1 MAWPRWRTGP
11 GKGCGRRTCRCT
23 WARRRSTT
31 AGPCWGKLGAYV
43 RGGLARRDSKAVDE
57 HVSACE
63 ECHGVLLE
71 LTDVNRGLRVMV
83 GPLIAGPLFGGYAA
97 ALARPGAVGAGGALR
112 LLRRLRRVPRQQQV
126 AVAGG
131 TVAVDGGRC
140 WPRCCWSPTRSRS
153 CGHPRSRRSRSR
165 PRRSRRSR
173 CPCRCRCRPSG
184 PRRCRLRPRRTSRA
198 RRGCGPRSTRSAPS
212 SAPSRASSASAC
224 ATMARAPPRSWRPR
238 WTCPTA
244 SPLSPRRGAATA
256 QRCSPPSARSTAGP
270 AARSAAAPGAPGSR
284 CRRGR
289 ARRCSCGCWWPTRRR
304 RARGPPSASPPARCG
319 SRPGPR
325 RAYGPPARP
334 PGSPPTGRWRS
345 GRSATRC

>member
-1 MAWPRWRTGP
+1 ML
-11 GKGCGRRTCRCT
+11 
-23 WARRRSTT
+23 
-31 AGPCWGKLGAYV
+31 GKLGAYV

-131 TVAVDGGRC
+131 TVAVTAAVLASLLLVSDEKPVVR
-140 WPRCCWSPTRSRS
+140 PPAITPVAQPPASVAPVPVPVPVPLPTQ
-153 CGHPRSRRSRSR
+153 R
-165 PRRSRRSR
+165 PAQV
-173 CPCRCRCRPSG
+173 PPPAKKDKPG
-184 PRRCRLRPRRTSRA
+184 KARLRATIDALGSLVRA
-198 RRGCGPRSTRSAPS
+198 QPGIVGIRLRNYGESATEELAAQVDLPDGV
-212 SAPSRASSASAC
+212 
-224 ATMARAPPRSWRPR
+224 T
-238 WTCPTA
+238 
-244 SPLSPRRGAATA
+244 LVPRRGAATA